1 MTLRLWVF
9 SILPVFSLAAPS
21 ASVYLS
27 PSPAFG
33 SSLEA
38 AEELS
43 ASQAE
48 LLLTHHLG
56 LDATSPLD
64 SNDAWWSSII
74 KQAGGQGVLGQELM
88 SSMNRD
94 AVVVVFEANSEDLH
108 GNDTTMVSDR
118 PQGSYLYRFITQFS
132 PRIHLPIPRRRI
144 VTRFARHNLC
154 GTRIARLFFCFLLSK
169 CRLPQNWVIGHGSA
183 RLVRLC
189 GDISR
194 C

>member
-1 MTLRLWVF
+1 MALRLWVL
-9 SILPVFSLAAPS
+9 SILPVFALAAPS

-33 SSLEA
+33 PSFQA

-48 LLLTHHLG
+48 LLLAHHLG
-56 LDATSPLD
+56 LDTALPLD
-64 SNDAWWSSII
+64 SNHAWWSSVIE
-74 KQAGGQGVLGQELM
+74 QAGGQGVLGQELM

-108 GNDTTMVSDR
+108 GNNATTDSYKSR
-118 PQGSYLYRFITQFS
+118 GSHLSRFITQFS

-144 VTRFARHNLC
+144 VTRCASHDVC
-154 GTRIARLFFCFLLSK
+154 GTRISRIFFCFFFSK
-169 CRLPQNWVIGHGSA
+169 CPL
-183 RLVRLC
+183 L
-189 GDISR
+189 
-194 C
+194 

>member
-33 SSLEA
+33 SSFQA

-43 ASQAE
+43 ASRAE

-56 LDATSPLD
+56 LDAALPVD
-64 SNDAWWSSII
+64 SNDAWWSSVI

-108 GNDTTMVSDR
+108 GNNTITDSYG
-118 PQGSYLYRFITQFS
+118 PQGSHVYRFITQFS
-132 PRIHLPIPRRRI
+132 PRIHLPIPRRRT
-144 VTRFARHNLC
+144 VTRFASHHVC
-154 GTRIARLFFCFLLSK
+154 GTRVSRLFFRFFFSKRPLL
-169 CRLPQNWVIGHGSA
+169 QNWVIGHGTA
-183 RLVRLC
+183 RPV
-189 GDISR
+189 
-194 C
+194 